1 LVMERLILAGILI
14 ISFVIAWRFIPAEK
28 ARDAFILFLSIQFFS
43 WPIGLFVVEMKWIEY
58 PVQLFPNDN
67 NDYRS
72 SLYFE
77 FFLFPITAILF
88 NLYYPSS
95 RRVTP
100 KLFYYLLIAAFFTCI
115 EFILERFTKLVD
127 YHKWQWYWSY
137 FSVMLI
143 LYLSHKYYKW
153 FKRGLR

>member
-1 LVMERLILAGILI
+1 MVMERLILAGILF
-14 ISFVIAWRFIPAEK
+14 ISFVLAWRFIPKAK

-67 NDYRS
+67 KDYRS

-95 RRVTP
+95 KRIIS
-100 KLFYYLLIAAFFTCI
+100 KLLYYLLIAGFFTGI
-115 EFILERFTKLVD
+115 EVLLERFTSLVQ
-127 YHKWQWYWSY
+127 YNIWRWYWSY

-143 LYLSHKYYKW
+143 LFLSHRYYEW